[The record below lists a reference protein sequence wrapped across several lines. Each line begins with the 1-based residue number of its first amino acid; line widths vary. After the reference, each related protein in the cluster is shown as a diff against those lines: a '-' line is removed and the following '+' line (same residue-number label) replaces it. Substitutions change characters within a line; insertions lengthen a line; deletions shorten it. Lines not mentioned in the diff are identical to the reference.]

1 MHVRAL
7 RKRGSCQ
14 CVQCPG
20 ASDGALVVPWA
31 VPVQASVEKIE
42 KHTPVEEELQAR
54 PSSRSTVDSV
64 LAVPPA
70 TTGLDY
76 YPNGLAAAKEM
87 ALKKNKEIMD
97 KVGPGMAGRVSH
109 SIHCCWAGR
118 HRPHA
123 SASAIVSAA
132 SSREMLRWPSDEAP
146 VPVRRACAACMVAV
160 TSQPACCLGKRCAS
174 VQAANLALTPG
185 LPQAARP

>member
-97 KVGPGMAGRVSH
+97 KVGPGMARRVSH

-118 HRPHA
+118 HRP
-123 SASAIVSAA
+123 
-132 SSREMLRWPSDEAP
+132 
-146 VPVRRACAACMVAV
+146 RRLLQPLCQ
-160 TSQPACCLGKRCAS
+160 QPAAERCCAGLLMRRLCRCAGH
-174 VQAANLALTPG
+174 ALR
-185 LPQAARP
+185 AW